1 MSTYLTIVQVND
13 IKCISETFKII
24 YWMLPFFL
32 MYFLSSYAK
41 YEFTACYVFHLA
53 LLISSIIGS
62 IEYININ
69 RRIMGPY
76 GHPNHFGTMLDV
88 LLPFCSCCAWQYYK
102 KNRNLFFSI
111 ILFINVAWGYMILL
125 LTGSRGAVLGIVIG
139 AYLSIFS
146 KIAWKKVAVISALLV
161 CIFAY
166 FGYNGIQK
174 FSRSYDYERVVLLES
189 SYNMWKD
196 HKLFGV
202 GLDNWKEY
210 YQKRYILPEAINK
223 KLDMPHNVFAY
234 YFSTTGLVGGIGFC
248 ILMLSILVYLVK
260 SSINMSLGNIFC
272 YAMLWATIA
281 ITIHGLVDTGIT
293 MKSAARLFYACLGL
307 TVSKI
312 NSVSVGNNIGVQ
324 DDKK

>member
-1 MSTYLTIVQVND
+1 
-13 IKCISETFKII
+13 
-24 YWMLPFFL
+24 
-32 MYFLSSYAK
+32 
-41 YEFTACYVFHLA
+41 
-53 LLISSIIGS
+53 
-62 IEYININ
+62 
-69 RRIMGPY
+69 
-76 GHPNHFGTMLDV
+76 
-88 LLPFCSCCAWQYYK
+88 
-102 KNRNLFFSI
+102 
-111 ILFINVAWGYMILL
+111 MILL